1 MSTVKEDLQNI
12 AAALSNLAK
21 DLRKIGRNAAK
32 IETSQ
37 PVAGRR
43 KASATKKIAKKTTK
57 AAGKPRKAPE
67 GAVKTGAASVLD
79 QVFDAVGRS
88 RNGATIA
95 KLKEKT
101 GLESR
106 QLSNALYKLSKRG
119 KIESPSRGVYVKK
132 KG

>member
-1 MSTVKEDLQNI
+1 I
-12 AAALSNLAK
+12 AAAWSNLAK
-21 DLRKIGRNAAK
+21 DLAK
-32 IETSQ
+32 SRHRVAKPETSK
-37 PVAGRR
+37 PVASKQ
-43 KASATKKIAKKTTK
+43 KAAPKTATAKRVAKKTGKKSPKT
-57 AAGKPRKAPE
+57 AGKAP
-67 GAVKTGAASVLD
+67 GAVAKSGAASVLD
-79 QVFDAVGRS
+79 QVFEAVRRS

-119 KIESPSRGVYVKK
+119 RIESPSRGVYVKK